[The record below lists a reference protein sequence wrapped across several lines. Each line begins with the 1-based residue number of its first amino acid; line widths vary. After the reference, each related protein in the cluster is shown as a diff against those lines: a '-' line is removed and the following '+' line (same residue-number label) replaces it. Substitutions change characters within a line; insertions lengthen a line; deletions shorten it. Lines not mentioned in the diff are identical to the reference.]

1 MSNELK
7 AAQAELDR
15 ACQVKVDLKRKQRD
29 GLSDLKALHAKALA
43 EASRLVSRATARIGS
58 IQKAAA
64 QAAAMKRAEEAN
76 TEPDDDAP
84 EA

>member
-1 MSNELK
+1 
-7 AAQAELDR
+7 
-15 ACQVKVDLKRKQRD
+15 
-29 GLSDLKALHAKALA
+29 LA
-43 EASRLVSRATARIGS
+43 EASRVVSRATARIGS